1 MLDVALTGEA
11 LIAGA
16 GRPGQAGTVHAF
28 DASTG
33 VRLAFR
39 FGERRIDGA
48 LAPP

>member
-1 MLDVALTGEA
+1 MFAVPLTGES

-16 GRPGQAGTVHAF
+16 ARQGQAGTVHAF